1 MTPEFTRA
9 LTFVLRWEGG
19 WSDNA
24 ADPGGA
30 TMKGIT
36 LATFTAWRAAQ
47 YQSAPTKADLK
58 AISDDEVTAIYW
70 YWYWLKAGC
79 DSLAWPLS
87 LAHFDLAVNGGVGR
101 AAEAMQAAPVFLR
114 YMAWRI
120 EWYTRL
126 STWATFGAGWTRRCA
141 DLLKEAAK

>member
-30 TMKGIT
+30 TMHGIT

-47 YQSAPTKADLK
+47 YQPAPTKAELK

-79 DSLAWPLS
+79 DTLAWPLS
-87 LAHFDLAVNGGVGR
+87 LAHMDAAVNTGVG
-101 AAEAMQAAPVFLR
+101 QAAKFLAMPGGFLG
-114 YMAWRI
+114 YMAARI
-120 EWYTRL
+120 DWYTRL
-126 STWATFGAGWTRRCA
+126 KTWPTFGAGWTRRCA